1 MGVLQS
7 RRGGEVVRL
16 EEQGPALLPIAS
28 TAQSSLTLEHNT
40 ACWGARSYCRVKG
53 VREQRV
59 GAARGW
65 QSTWRE
71 KDSVTLQQGGT
82 ALSLFT

>member
-7 RRGGEVVRL
+7 RKGAEVVRL
-16 EEQGPALLPIAS
+16 KEQDPALLPIPS
-28 TAQSSLTLEHNT
+28 TFQSSLTLENNI
-40 ACWGARSYCRVKG
+40 CWGAQSYCRVKG
-53 VREQRV
+53 VGEQRV

-71 KDSVTLQQGGT
+71 KDSVNLQQGGT
-82 ALSLFT
+82 ALSL